1 MSSYLPRWG
10 RLAGVQ
16 VQIEVLHLL
25 VALWLHHGTTPTVC
39 RHGCAELH
47 VLRQRKPLLKGGGGT
62 EAVATAEP
70 YNSIALPQQPLL
82 NLTPQIFEA
91 NYQTSTLEGVREG
104 NLSTKKGTFKIAALS
119 LKTQP

>member
-39 RHGCAELH
+39 RHGCAQLH
-47 VLRQRKPLLKGGGGT
+47 VLRQRKLSLKGGGGT
-62 EAVATAEP
+62 QAAEP
-70 YNSIALPQQPLL
+70 YNRVALPQQPLP
-82 NLTPQIFEA
+82 NATPQIFKE
-91 NYQTSTLEGVREG
+91 NYQTSTLEG
-104 NLSTKKGTFKIAALS
+104 A
-119 LKTQP
+119 

>member
-1 MSSYLPRWG
+1 MELDPRSSSYLPRWG

-47 VLRQRKPLLKGGGGT
+47 VLRQRKLSLKGGGGT
-62 EAVATAEP
+62 EATAEP
-70 YNSIALPQQPLL
+70 YNS
-82 NLTPQIFEA
+82 
-91 NYQTSTLEGVREG
+91 STATTATNRRGK
-104 NLSTKKGTFKIAALS
+104 LSNVNFRGCA
-119 LKTQP
+119 